1 MWWNAMRSGA
11 RVAARVTPKDFTG
24 PVRWALL
31 TDATVWPSDVLKI
44 YDIEFDTYAPNF
56 WTAFVYLVIT
66 FAAGALALYS
76 RLKINLVVKANV
88 DTTGHKDKSD
98 REDNALE
105 GFKID
110 YRSILYL
117 FGTAL
122 IAVQFHM
129 RPCGTAAGDASNL
142 DISRSAAER
151 LQQRRGTTPI
161 GWKPPSRK
169 KSVDQSRV
177 SLDQASL
184 AVASQDSKS
193 TEWVETLKMF
203 TSLSESGPGSLPV
216 EEPKVPKEVQ
226 MVDNPIELTA
236 AIRAWFPPVANAPM
250 ILKDVNVT
258 FEPGSMTAL
267 MGASGAGKTSL
278 LNVLSGKALGTLV
291 GEIVMNDAPVVY
303 SQIRS
308 VCNFVPQDDL
318 MYDALSVTEALKYY
332 AQLRIIKDRSGNVAT
347 DRYRIELVSK
357 LVKRLGLE
365 HVKDVHIGN
374 ALNPGISGGQRK
386 RVSVGM
392 ELMDEP
398 SLLFLDEPTTGLD
411 STIQEEIMD
420 FVKELALTGM
430 TIVCT
435 IHAPSALVY
444 MKFNNLLLLG
454 RNQGLDKGSMAFY
467 GSTSESIQ
475 YFNDLGKPLPE
486 YTNPAEHILDCTNAS
501 YGALS
506 LPDFWKFHSLWVFYR
521 SMPIISKGPAAA
533 SSPLAGAPAD
543 LQQMTGFIMMTTMS
557 SEIQVVKSFTERFMR
572 SDRSFTSF
580 LEIFALVSGCIN
592 LANLGDFSLEN
603 LLQQDL
609 YNAPDTNRSPGKQLA
624 VAIVQAA
631 EQLSDTKW
639 FRRLQSEFAFRCEGH
654 KGNIGVK
661 DEAESQHELFCVTKS
676 EALEI
681 LKDMGFDSALGQATN
696 EAIVNLIASTNH
708 LLPNQIDD
716 ASIPYFRLSRF
727 LTNFLSELVP
737 DD

>member
-117 FGTAL
+117 FGTGRSTVRSDKQLVQETEDGMIHRKSFRLDAL
-122 IAVQFHM
+122 VSQ
-129 RPCGTAAGDASNL
+129 RDASNL

-501 YGALS
+501 YG
-506 LPDFWKFHSLWVFYR
+506 
-521 SMPIISKGPAAA
+521 
-533 SSPLAGAPAD
+533 SS
-543 LQQMTGFIMMTTMS
+543 
-557 SEIQVVKSFTERFMR
+557 
-572 SDRSFTSF
+572 
-580 LEIFALVSGCIN
+580 
-592 LANLGDFSLEN
+592 
-603 LLQQDL
+603 
-609 YNAPDTNRSPGKQLA
+609 
-624 VAIVQAA
+624 
-631 EQLSDTKW
+631 
-639 FRRLQSEFAFRCEGH
+639 
-654 KGNIGVK
+654 
-661 DEAESQHELFCVTKS
+661 
-676 EALEI
+676 
-681 LKDMGFDSALGQATN
+681 
-696 EAIVNLIASTNH
+696 
-708 LLPNQIDD
+708 
-716 ASIPYFRLSRF
+716 
-727 LTNFLSELVP
+727 
-737 DD
+737 